1 MMLNEVQIVTVFPDA
16 TAATTKG
23 LAAGTTDVN
32 SSAVDLLADLDVQF
46 VIDLGVVSATGTGT
60 FQLQRSD
67 NGSTWTNIT
76 GASFAW
82 TDANTLQKVT
92 IGCSEVT
99 NRYVRVAIDR
109 NTANTAITGIT
120 AFARARNV
128 PVTQVTTANQNA
140 GQPVIVA
147 GTWS

>member
-16 TAATTKG
+16 TAPTTKG

-46 VIDLGVVSATGTGT
+46 VIDLGVVTATGTGT

-76 GASFAW
+76 GAKFDW

-99 NRYVRVAIDR
+99 NRYVRIAIDR

-128 PVTQVTTANQNA
+128 PVLQVTTANQNA